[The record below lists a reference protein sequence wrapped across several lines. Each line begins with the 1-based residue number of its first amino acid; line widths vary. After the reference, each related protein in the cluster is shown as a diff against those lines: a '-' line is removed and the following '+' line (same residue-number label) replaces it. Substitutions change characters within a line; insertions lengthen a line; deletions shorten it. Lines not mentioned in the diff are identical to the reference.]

1 MLLNHH
7 PLDFQGTVRF
17 LASGGSSSD
26 LYQGICNIAN
36 HFHLRLIQLIDMSR
50 AHINMNDI
58 NLSFRIPLGRRVFYD
73 IIAHRDDQVC
83 LFHDLVLIILLGD
96 AYGPHGIWIVKRD
109 HALCHHGIDDR
120 NLQLCGKLCQFL

>member
-1 MLLNHH
+1 MLLSHH
-7 PLDFQGTVRF
+7 LRDFQGTLRF
-17 LASGGSSSD
+17 LASGGSSSN
-26 LYQGICNIAN
+26 LYQGICNIPY

-50 AHINMNDI
+50 AHINVNNI

-73 IIAHRDDQVC
+73 IIAHSDNQVC
-83 LFHDLVLIILLGD
+83 FFHDLVLIILLWD
-96 AYGPHGIWIVKRD
+96 AYGPYRIRIVKRD